1 MVSGLRS
8 ASRATVCL
16 LLVAIATLGIAA
28 PPAHAAP
35 QSQIYCFL
43 AAQVTFSPGLSMTPA
58 AQSFSGSGPIACARK
73 PASAL
78 TGTISFTGTTSP
90 GDACAT
96 GAGSGTFSARLAGT
110 ASLTVTGRF
119 TFLRAGP
126 AIAGPV
132 TLTDNDSGF
141 GNLHASLVPLPG
153 QDCAN
158 VPIRNV
164 TMLGTANAKG
174 TIQ

>member
-1 MVSGLRS
+1 VSGLRS
-8 ASRATVCL
+8 ASRVTVCL
-16 LLVAIATLGIAA
+16 LLVAIATLGLA

-35 QSQIYCFL
+35 QSQIYCSL

-90 GDACAT
+90 QDACAT

-110 ASLTVTGRF
+110 ASLTLTGRF
-119 TFLRAGP
+119 TFLREGP
-126 AIAGPV
+126 VVDGPV
-132 TLTDNDSGF
+132 TLTDDDSGF
-141 GNLHASLVPLPG
+141 GNLHTVLVPTPG
-153 QDCAN
+153 QTCLST
-158 VPIRNV
+158 PV
-164 TMLGTANAKG
+164 TSGVLTGALNAKG